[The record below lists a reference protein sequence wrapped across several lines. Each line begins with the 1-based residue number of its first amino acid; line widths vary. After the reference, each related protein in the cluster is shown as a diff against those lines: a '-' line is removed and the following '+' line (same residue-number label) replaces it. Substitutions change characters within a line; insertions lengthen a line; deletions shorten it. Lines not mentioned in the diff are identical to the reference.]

1 MTAVTRQDIARVLG
15 PVDEALAAEIVRI
28 GATAEEIAAAR
39 AWIDNEDA
47 LVGEGVP
54 MPTGRVATLIEML
67 TAADEPEI

>member
-1 MTAVTRQDIARVLG
+1 MTAVTRQDIANVLG
-15 PVDEALAAEIVRI
+15 PVDEALAAEILRI

-67 TAADEPEI
+67 TAADDPDL